1 MSTATLTSL
10 ALLKVNIDHD
20 RDYLDYL
27 RPFVLQ
33 VLADQDIEKITD
45 QAVTHR
51 IRQKF
56 GLEIPQRT
64 VQIVLRRLAREL
76 RIRKIEGIYRYERN
90 VPLPDSGLGAKIQD
104 AERHIQAVVHDLIS
118 FSEPFSTSVRT
129 PSRAIMCICTFLAKF
144 DITCLRA
151 YLRGSVIPDLQDG
164 QDTDIVLVS
173 KFVTHLQQK
182 NPERF
187 DSFMRVVQGHML
199 ANALLCPDLQH
210 ASRTYNGVTFF
221 LDTPLLVQS
230 LGVEGSEKQESIRE
244 LIRLLRSLGGEVS
257 TFSHSRNELD
267 SVLRGAALKINSADG
282 RGNIVAEARRRGT
295 TKSDLLLLANRI
307 DEELARN
314 DIHVTRTPPYIE
326 SFQIDESAFGQ
337 ALDDE
342 VSYFNDRAR
351 DFDINS
357 VRSIFVL
364 RRGKVSPSVERS
376 RAILVTSNSSFARAA
391 WQYGR
396 EHESSR
402 DVSSVI
408 TDFSLAN
415 VAWLKAPMGA
425 PLLPRVETLA
435 FSYAALQP
443 SSELLGKFLSEV
455 KKLELAGRISPR
467 DHQILRS
474 DIRVYDELMELTL
487 GDEAALT
494 EEGISETLQRV
505 TAEIRTE
512 EVEKLD
518 AEEAAHR
525 RTRTELDKVNIE
537 NQRVI
542 RALFWKCDKRSGVI
556 AGTTAVIFFVVL
568 VVGVV
573 AGIGVRV
580 DDPILGWG
588 LVAASTVV
596 GIFSLAN
603 LLFGMTA
610 QQLHKRIQI
619 WFRTWLLRREAKSLG
634 LDLSV
639 WEET

>member
-1 MSTATLTSL
+1 
-10 ALLKVNIDHD
+10 
-20 RDYLDYL
+20 
-27 RPFVLQ
+27 
-33 VLADQDIEKITD
+33 
-45 QAVTHR
+45 
-51 IRQKF
+51 
-56 GLEIPQRT
+56 
-64 VQIVLRRLAREL
+64 
-76 RIRKIEGIYRYERN
+76 
-90 VPLPDSGLGAKIQD
+90 
-104 AERHIQAVVHDLIS
+104 
-118 FSEPFSTSVRT
+118 
-129 PSRAIMCICTFLAKF
+129 MCICTFLARF

-151 YLRGSVIPDLQDG
+151 YLRGNVIPNLQDG

-173 KFVTHLQQK
+173 KFVTHLQQS

-187 DSFMRVVQGHML
+187 DSFIRVVQGHML

-210 ASRTYNGVTFF
+210 ASRTYNGVTFY

-230 LGVEGSEKQESIRE
+230 LGVEGSAKQESIGE

-267 SVLRGAALKINSADG
+267 GVLRGAALKINAADG

-307 DEELARN
+307 DEELDGN
-314 DIHVTRTPPYIE
+314 GIHVTRTPAYIE
-326 SFQIDESAFGQ
+326 SLQIDESAFGQ

-364 RRGKVSPSVERS
+364 RRGKPSSSVEKS

-425 PLLPRVETLA
+425 PLLPRIETLA

-443 SSELLGKFLSEV
+443 SSELLAKFMSEV
-455 KKLELAGRISPR
+455 DKLERDGRISPR

-474 DIRVYDELMELTL
+474 DIRVHDELMALTL

-494 EEGISETLQRV
+494 EEGIVETLHRV
-505 TAEIRTE
+505 TEEIRAE

-518 AEEAAHR
+518 AEEEAHR
-525 RTRTELDKVNIE
+525 KTRAELDQTYIE
-537 NQRVI
+537 KQRLI
-542 RALFWKCDKRSGVI
+542 RALFWKCDRRSWI
-556 AGTTAVIFFVVL
+556 FAGTISVVFYLGL
-568 VVGVV
+568 VVGML
-573 AGIGVRV
+573 AGMGVRV
-580 DDPILGWG
+580 DDPILGWS
-588 LVAASTVV
+588 LVAGSALVP
-596 GIFSLAN
+596 
-603 LLFGMTA
+603 
-610 QQLHKRIQI
+610 LHSDFD
-619 WFRTWLLRREAKSLG
+619 WFTRPYRTRRRRAWGRHDPASLG
-634 LDLSV
+634 HGRHQTS
-639 WEET
+639 T